1 MTDTLNTSN
10 RNYQRSTTGSLSIFR
25 AIVYAT
31 LIAGALDATDGVVF
45 FGLHG
50 LNPIQV
56 LQYIASGLLGAQSFH
71 GGLATAGLG
80 VLVHFFIALV
90 VTSVY
95 LLASRRIPALRTRW
109 VIFGL
114 LYGAA
119 VWVVMNL
126 MVLPHSAVA
135 PGPISTAALL
145 NGVIG
150 HALFVGLPIAFF
162 ANKVEKA
169 GRPFM
174 TASPS

>member
-1 MTDTLNTSN
+1 MTAPLKQSN
-10 RNYQRSTTGSLSIFR
+10 RNDRRNETGLLSLSL
-25 AIVYAT
+25 ALVYAT
-31 LIAGALDATDGVVF
+31 LAAGALDATDGVVF

-80 VLVHFFIALV
+80 VLVHFAIALV
-90 VTSVY
+90 VAAIY
-95 LLASRRIPALRTRW
+95 LLLSRRIQALRSQW
-109 VIFGL
+109 VLFGL

-119 VWVVMNL
+119 VWAVMNL
-126 MVLPHSAVA
+126 VILPLTAVA
-135 PGPISTAALL
+135 PSHVSTAALL

-162 ANKVEKA
+162 ANKVENA
-169 GRPFM
+169 N
-174 TASPS
+174 